1 MVCHIVACLWVFFA
15 SFSTDFK
22 DTWMDTDEIRE
33 LETSGLYLTSMYW
46 TMTTISTVGYG
57 DISATNNIERIFCII
72 TMLAGVILF
81 NMAASIFTKL
91 LQTYDTT
98 NANFQEKVVILNRIY
113 KDFFMPLKL
122 YERVKKSLKYKQKKD
137 IDDMAEFLEDLPQ
150 GLRLEVSLFVHESTY
165 RKIIFLKDRSS
176 SFIAWICPLLKP
188 QLNSEDQY
196 VYFEGDEICNVYFL
210 KDGVCGFVLPRY
222 NNIKYVNYNVGCHFG
237 FIDILGSIL
246 KHEIPLDEW
255 QSQTDKLKR

>member
-1 MVCHIVACLWVFFA
+1 MYKLIKLTKLIRVIRIVKEKSKILRYATDILNLGQGFERLFFFVIMAFMGCHIVACMWVFFA
-15 SFSTDFK
+15 SFSNDFA
-22 DTWMDTDEIRE
+22 DTWMDTDDIRA
-33 LETSGLYLTSMYW
+33 LDTGGLYLTSMYW

-165 RKIIFLKDRSS
+165 RKIIFLRDRSS
-176 SFIAWICPLLKP
+176 SFIAWVCPLLKP
-188 QLNSEDQY
+188 
-196 VYFEGDEICNVYFL
+196 
-210 KDGVCGFVLPRY
+210 
-222 NNIKYVNYNVGCHFG
+222 
-237 FIDILGSIL
+237 
-246 KHEIPLDEW
+246 
-255 QSQTDKLKR
+255 